1 MFRTIDPMPTPLE
14 KADFS
19 ERLKFCMA
27 RSPEKMRGATDLAN
41 RFNLRY
47 QGEPVSAQTA
57 HKWLT
62 GRSIPTVDK
71 LQTLAE
77 WLKVDMH
84 WLHYGPPPSGN
95 SVTTPKP
102 LARDEEYPASEETL
116 ELASKIEA
124 LSPHH
129 RYLLEE
135 LIEQFYGSAKR

>member
-1 MFRTIDPMPTPLE
+1 MPTPQE

-47 QGEPVSAQTA
+47 QGESVSAQTA

-62 GRSIPTVDK
+62 GRSIPTTDK

-84 WLHYGPPPSGN
+84 WLHYGPPPSGT
-95 SVTTPKP
+95 SQTTPKP
-102 LARDEEYPASEETL
+102 LGPNEDYPASDETL

-135 LIEQFYGSAKR
+135 LVDQFYGAGKR

>member
-1 MFRTIDPMPTPLE
+1 MPTPIE

-47 QGEPVSAQTA
+47 RGEPVSAQTA

-71 LQTLAE
+71 LETLSE

-84 WLHYGPPPSGN
+84 WLHYGPSPSN
-95 SVTTPKP
+95 SQTPPKP
-102 LARDEEYPASEETL
+102 LVHSADYPASDETL
-116 ELASKIEA
+116 ELAAKIEA

-135 LIEQFYGSAKR
+135 LIEQFYGAGKR